1 MPSGLALLDWPPTP
15 NFLAFSFC
23 QAPPS
28 TAYTC
33 ASTCIQMIFSCLFE
47 KGRKYKGIYGD
58 FLFQELCVLTLP
70 INTYGLGH
78 RKIKTIRSII
88 YGSIRNP
95 FVLCKRRKKR
105 NRAVL
110 GNNYMCRRKIND
122 GLGQSKFR
130 SNCLPLACNEE
141 RPITGPF

>member
-1 MPSGLALLDWPPTP
+1 MPGGLALLDWPPTP

-47 KGRKYKGIYGD
+47 KGRKYTGIYGD

-70 INTYGLGH
+70 INTDDLGH
-78 RKIKTIRSII
+78 RKIKTIRWII
-88 YGSIRNP
+88 YGSIR
-95 FVLCKRRKKR
+95 LYSAKGEKKGIEPYWEIITC
-105 NRAVL
+105 A
-110 GNNYMCRRKIND
+110 
-122 GLGQSKFR
+122 
-130 SNCLPLACNEE
+130 EE
-141 RPITGPF
+141 K